1 MKPVAQT
8 SFGLVDVDRLVCMFF
23 APGRPAVKGNIVKTR
38 FGYRDTSKGLDF
50 WTKVVRGFA
59 RGNMQVDKPEDGL
72 VRVQILFQF
81 VRPKN
86 HFGKRGLNSKGRNS
100 RRPSSRR
107 NGDIDKLSRAILDAL
122 SKTPNHPAIVFLDDS
137 QVVEL
142 RASKE
147 WASDEP
153 GVGADGAFVTVE
165 AI

>member
-23 APGRPAVKGNIVKTR
+23 APGTPATKGSMKVIRGRLIDSNK
-38 FGYRDTSKGLDF
+38 KLDF
-50 WTKVVRGFA
+50 WTRVVRGFA
-59 RGNMQVDKPEDGL
+59 RGNMQRDKPETGL
-72 VRVQILFQF
+72 VRVQIQFQF
-81 VRPKN
+81 TRPKG
-86 HFGKRGLNSKGRNS
+86 HFGKRGLNSKGRSS
-100 RRPSSRR
+100 RRPASRR

-122 SKTPNHPAIVFLDDS
+122 SKTPNHPAIVFKDDS

-147 WASDEP
+147 WANDEP
-153 GVGADGAFVTVE
+153 GGGTDGAFITVE

>member
-23 APGRPAVKGNIVKTR
+23 ASGRPVPKGSVVKMR
-38 FGYRDTSKGLDF
+38 WGYVDTAKGLDN

-59 RGNMQVDKPEDGL
+59 RGNMKRDKPEAGI
-72 VRVQILFQF
+72 VRVQMVFKFI
-81 VRPKN
+81 RPKS
-86 HFGKRGLNSKGRNS
+86 HFGKRGLNSKGRSS

-122 SKTPNHPAIVFLDDS
+122 SKTPNHPAIVFNDDS

-142 RASKE
+142 TASKD

-153 GVGADGAFVTVE
+153 DDGADGVFVTVE